1 MFFDCGKVNTTKQ
14 KYNTQRNKKQ
24 HNESEVLIMRIK
36 EVEYPVKSK
45 HKFIVEDNK
54 DTYICY
60 LCSFQSALNCVINTK
75 TNENITETL
84 KGAKIMLE
92 CWKNM

>member
-1 MFFDCGKVNTTKQ
+1 
-14 KYNTQRNKKQ
+14 
-24 HNESEVLIMRIK
+24 MRIK

-45 HKFIVEDNK
+45 HKFMVYDNK

-60 LCSFQSALNCVINTK
+60 ICSFQSVLNCVINTK
-75 TNENITETL
+75 TNKNITETL

-92 CWKNM
+92 CLKNM

>member
-1 MFFDCGKVNTTKQ
+1 MIFDCDKVNTTKQ

-45 HKFIVEDNK
+45 HKFMVYDNK

-60 LCSFQSALNCVINTK
+60 ICSCQSALNCVINTK

-84 KGAKIMLE
+84 KGVKIMLE
-92 CWKNM
+92 CCKNM

>member
-1 MFFDCGKVNTTKQ
+1 
-14 KYNTQRNKKQ
+14 
-24 HNESEVLIMRIK
+24 MRIK

-60 LCSFQSALNCVINTK
+60 ICSCQSALNCVINTK

>member
-1 MFFDCGKVNTTKQ
+1 MVFYCGKVNTTKQ
-14 KYNTQRNKKQ
+14 KHNTQRNKKQ

-60 LCSFQSALNCVINTK
+60 ICSFQSALNCVINTK
-75 TNENITETL
+75 TNKDITETL
-84 KGAKIMLE
+84 KGAEIMLE
-92 CWKNM
+92 CWNNM

>member
-1 MFFDCGKVNTTKQ
+1 
-14 KYNTQRNKKQ
+14 
-24 HNESEVLIMRIK
+24 MRIK

-45 HKFIVEDNK
+45 HKFMVYDNK

-60 LCSFQSALNCVINTK
+60 ICSFQSVLNCVINTK

-92 CWKNM
+92 CLKNM